1 MEIKRKVLFVILIFL
16 FLFPALLFADE
27 KFPQRIEW
35 KSNAN
40 ALEYKVEVQNL
51 SSGKTQTISTD
62 KTHTELS
69 LPPAKY
75 RYRVRAY
82 DFLGKEA
89 SVSSWT
95 EFEVYKANKPKIKD
109 IGKNLQVQRNGSALA
124 LDVEISDIN
133 ANSQFELVSESL
145 QGTISPGEKRSMSAG
160 SSETDKIT
168 HLDFKNVPPGKWRL
182 KVTNASGLSTL
193 SDVITVEGEK
203 MYTDDEVSK
212 IKNDAE
218 ESVRS
223 EMQKNFDD
231 YVKKAEEEKE
241 AEIKKALDDYEKN
254 REAILAEQKRLEEER
269 LAEEKRL
276 EEERLAEEKR
286 REEERLAEERRRKE
300 ERLAEERAALERKR
314 QLALAKEAAEK
325 KAREEEK
332 RRLKE
337 EKKNQPYKWKDV
349 IFEGGLALSMR
360 LYDSDFKESYEGS
373 FVPSLNIRA
382 MILPVKGKSNKF
394 GLEACFFGQK
404 FSKTTDFFDSA
415 LTMGIFDGKI
425 VWQCELV
432 KSLFIQT
439 KGGLG
444 CAVLSKSIDYTSQV
458 YENRE
463 APSARTYFYP
473 VAAGNLSI
481 FSNVLKFIVIE
492 AGVDYKHILTN
503 SSSIGMIL
511 PYACLGLRF

>member
-269 LAEEKRL
+269 LAEE
-276 EEERLAEEKR
+276 
-286 REEERLAEERRRKE
+286 
-300 ERLAEERAALERKR
+300 RAALERKR

-432 KSLFIQT
+432 KSLFIQA